1 MPFFSVNHLLFF
13 NQLILSKKITLD
25 NVDLDLI
32 QQSEGLKC

>member
-32 QQSEGLKC
+32 QRAEGLKM

>member
-13 NQLILSKKITLD
+13 NQLILSTKITLD

-32 QQSEGLKC
+32 QRAEGLKM